1 MHDTIL
7 LRAAVLALIPV
18 GFSIGICFFVF
29 AYLYLQSIRGKDVS
43 RSIRRVRLLILVL
56 LRYSSAS
63 SPLSDGHRADKKE
76 RKGKNPII
84 NDRVFFFYKP
94 LD

>member
-56 LRYSSAS
+56 FA
-63 SPLSDGHRADKKE
+63 
-76 RKGKNPII
+76 
-84 NDRVFFFYKP
+84 VFVGIFAVIRWAP
-94 LD
+94 GR